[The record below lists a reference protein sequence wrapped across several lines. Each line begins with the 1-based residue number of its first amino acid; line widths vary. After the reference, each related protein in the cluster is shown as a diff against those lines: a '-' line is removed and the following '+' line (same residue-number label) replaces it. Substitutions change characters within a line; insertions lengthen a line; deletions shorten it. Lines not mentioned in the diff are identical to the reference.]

1 MESESKKITSTNIY
15 RIELD
20 NKNTITYL
28 IQKLF
33 RERIAFISGVAG
45 GGKSTLV
52 RQLIENYPGN
62 AAIFIVA
69 SWGKGSASLS
79 LANNNK
85 WTQTLPFRHFN
96 HSSEWGETLSL
107 CMKSASPV
115 LLVLENAHLM
125 GKSLVS
131 FVAQFMQVIS
141 CTEAEI
147 ALLLVGDEELRRDK
161 NLLGLKLAH
170 VKMPV
175 PTVEECHLFMSSC
188 LAFEENKLS
197 VFSIAFTERILKL
210 TNGNLRGMQRVAD
223 RVKELIGEGSNGP
236 LSQQQEKTII
246 SEVMGRWRKGLR
258 CSGVL
263 LIYAMLGSG
272 LGWSLFGVIE
282 PALPIPSWLLK
293 PLPAAKAVVKEPD
306 IFAQQTTSQ
315 DGLIKLFNVWG
326 YDVSVEEAWCDQA
339 SRAEL
344 ECVSGKSS
352 LKNLEQQDLP
362 WIARLTAGT
371 QSVYAVVISANEN
384 TLDLLIH
391 QSTWTVKRSW
401 FETMWKGE
409 YTLLWKPAPGMT
421 NLINSKSEQ
430 ETVMWLDTLLSRVLN
445 VPLSTKGEWTP
456 VVTEKV
462 KLFQKQNHLYAD
474 GVAGKSTLIKLMQV
488 SKQSPVV
495 MQNIPAQNTAE
506 GNNTIPASLVR

>member
-1 MESESKKITSTNIY
+1 MESDSKKFISENNY
-15 RIELD
+15 SFGLD
-20 NKNTITYL
+20 NRNSITYL
-28 IQKLF
+28 IQKLR
-33 RERIAFISGVAG
+33 REKVAFISGVTG
-45 GGKSTLV
+45 GGKSTFV
-52 RQLIENYPGN
+52 RQLIKNYPGV
-62 AAIFIVA
+62 AAIFIAA
-69 SWGKGSASLS
+69 SWGKESAGLS
-79 LANNNK
+79 LANDDE
-85 WTQTLPFRHFN
+85 WTHILPFRYFH
-96 HSSEWGETLSL
+96 HSSEWGEILSQ
-107 CMKSASPV
+107 CMKSAAPV
-115 LLVLENAHLM
+115 LLVVEDAQLM

-141 CTEAEI
+141 CTEAET
-147 ALLLVGDEELRRDK
+147 ALLLVGDEELGRDK

-175 PTVEECHLFMSSC
+175 LTAEECHLFMSSC
-188 LAFEENKLS
+188 LALEEKQPS
-197 VFSIAFTERILKL
+197 VFSIAFAERILKL
-210 TNGNLRGMQRVAD
+210 TNGNLRGMQRIAD
-223 RVKELIGEGSNGP
+223 RVKEFIGEESNGP

-246 SEVMGRWRKGLR
+246 TEVMGKWRKGLR
-258 CSGVL
+258 CSGLL

-293 PLPAAKAVVKEPD
+293 PLPAVKAVVKEPD

-362 WIARLTAGT
+362 WIARLTTGT

-401 FETMWKGE
+401 FETMWTGE
-409 YTLLWKPAPGMT
+409 YTLLWKPAPDMT

-430 ETVMWLDTLLSRVLN
+430 EMVVWLDTLLSRVLN

-456 VVTEKV
+456 VLTEKV
-462 KLFQKQNHLYAD
+462 KLFQKQNNLYAD

-495 MQNIPAQNTAE
+495 MHNIPAQNTAE
-506 GNNTIPASLVR
+506 GNNTVPASLVR